1 VITNKNGVFPE
12 AGGPSSLYIE
22 PFDVDDLEQKIN
34 QVLTD
39 ATLSKNMREKGFEFA
54 QKFNDELIAQQI
66 ISCYKELSK

>member
-1 VITNKNGVFPE
+1 
-12 AGGPSSLYIE
+12 LYIE

-54 QKFNDELIAQQI
+54 QKFNDEHIANEI
-66 ISCYKELSK
+66 ATLYTSL